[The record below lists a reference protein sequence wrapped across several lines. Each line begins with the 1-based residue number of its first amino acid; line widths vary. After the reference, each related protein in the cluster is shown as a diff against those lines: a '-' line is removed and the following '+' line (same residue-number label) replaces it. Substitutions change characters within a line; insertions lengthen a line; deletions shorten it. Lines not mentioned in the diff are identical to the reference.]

1 MQQPFP
7 LTFHGLRHTYA
18 RLALR
23 AGVHPK
29 VVQEVLGHEN
39 IGITLDRYSYAV
51 SALEQEAAA
60 KVAALISPGGG
71 QREGAS
77 TRGRAEIL
85 PRCRLRCDPS
95 RGQSGRPGRF
105 PA

>member
-51 SALEQEAAA
+51 SAFEQEAAA
-60 KVAALISPGGG
+60 
-71 QREGAS
+71 R
-77 TRGRAEIL
+77 
-85 PRCRLRCDPS
+85 
-95 RGQSGRPGRF
+95 
-105 PA
+105 